1 MINMILTGFKTKY
14 QMMYINYMIPEDTD
28 IFGLDHEDDKI
39 KGLAEF
45 SFDEKEPLDLA
56 SILND
61 VVPKKKKEIVIVE
74 RNGRFNK
81 RKSGDSGLF

>member
-1 MINMILTGFKTKY
+1 
-14 QMMYINYMIPEDTD
+14 MYINYMIPEDTD

-45 SFDEKEPLDLA
+45 SFDEREPLDLA
-56 SILND
+56 SILNN
-61 VVPKKKKEIVIVE
+61 VVPKKKKEIEIVE

-81 RKSGDSGLF
+81 RKSGDNGLF

>member
-1 MINMILTGFKTKY
+1 
-14 QMMYINYMIPEDTD
+14 MYINYMIPEDSD
-28 IFGLDHEDDKI
+28 IFGLDREDDKI

-45 SFDEKEPLDLA
+45 SFDEKEPLELT

-61 VVPKKKKEIVIVE
+61 IIPKKKKEIVIVE

-81 RKSGDSGLF
+81 RKSGDTGLF

>member
-1 MINMILTGFKTKY
+1 
-14 QMMYINYMIPEDTD
+14 MMYINYMIPEDTD

-45 SFDEKEPLDLA
+45 FFDEKEPLDLA

-61 VVPKKKKEIVIVE
+61 VVPKKKKEIVIIE